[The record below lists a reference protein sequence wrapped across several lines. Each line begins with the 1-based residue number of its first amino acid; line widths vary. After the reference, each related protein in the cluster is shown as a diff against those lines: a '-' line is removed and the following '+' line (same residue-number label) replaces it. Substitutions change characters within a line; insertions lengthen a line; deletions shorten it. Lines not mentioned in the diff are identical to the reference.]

1 MDLTIIG
8 ASDIFARG
16 LATWAVA
23 AKHNVTIV
31 GFNRGQ
37 AEELVKSVHAARA
50 ADPRDTLSDN
60 VIFFAVPYDCVLDAR
75 DSYGK
80 QLDGKIVVDVTTPI
94 DLDTFE
100 PIHPE
105 AGSAAQEI
113 AKWRPGA
120 KVVKAFHPTFAG
132 TLVAQQDSG
141 QEMRDVFLAGDDAE
155 AKRLVTQLFKE
166 GGLRPIDV
174 GCLRRARELEAVGY
188 LYLATQVPFEA
199 AFLTGQ

>member
-8 ASDIFARG
+8 ASDVFARG
-16 LATWAVA
+16 LASWADA

-50 ADPRDTLSDN
+50 AGPRDPLLDN
-60 VIFFAVPYDCVLDAR
+60 LIFLAMPYNCVLDAR

-80 QLDGKIVVDVTTPI
+80 QLDGRIVVNVTTPF

-113 AKWRPGA
+113 AKVRPGA
-120 KVVKAFHPTFAG
+120 KVVKAFHPRFAG
-132 TLVAQQDSG
+132 TLAAPQGSG
-141 QEMRDVFLAGDDAE
+141 QETRNVLLAGDDAD
-155 AKRLVTQLFKE
+155 AKRQVSHLFKG
-166 GGLRPIDV
+166 GGLQPIDV
-174 GCLRRARELEAVGY
+174 RRLRRAREVEAVGY
-188 LYLATQVPFEA
+188 LYLVTRVPLEGG
-199 AFLTGQ
+199 FLAGR